1 MMIFLFN
8 ARTIPSIF
16 SLNLKRFEIEV
27 LIPKLHRFRSLHEL
41 RTLWMKDGIPIENSR
56 ISYSFNDSWN
66 RTLALISANITYTGI
81 YSCHVDLRS
90 GGYPTVNASAKIV
103 VYGKH

>member
-1 MMIFLFN
+1 
-8 ARTIPSIF
+8 
-16 SLNLKRFEIEV
+16 
-27 LIPKLHRFRSLHEL
+27 
-41 RTLWMKDGIPIENSR
+41 MKDGIPIENSR

-90 GGYPTVNASAKIV
+90 GGYPTVNASAKVV
-103 VYGKH
+103 VYGEHLSIDAINWKSYNVIL